1 MIKLSS
7 ARRYAKALYEMGIE
21 LNLSSKFSEDIKA
34 LKELCEKVEDF
45 VPFLSN
51 PVVDLEAKR
60 EVVSSAFKD
69 QTLHSYVINLIF
81 FLIEANKVKLLP
93 YICKFYQDLE
103 DLYAGRVRGKVVS
116 PDILSDEDVKAIKNA
131 LEKAIKKEVLLSQEV
146 NKDMIGG
153 VIVKVGDMIYDASIR
168 KQLEILKDNIL
179 KG

>member
-7 ARRYAKALYEMGIE
+7 ARRYAKALYEMGEE
-21 LNLSSKFSEDIKA
+21 LNISSKFSEDIKA
-34 LKELCEKVEDF
+34 LKELTEKVEDF
-45 VPFLSN
+45 VPFLAN
-51 PVVDLEAKR
+51 PVINLEAKK
-60 EVVSSAFKD
+60 EVISSAFKGLV
-69 QTLHSYVINLIF
+69 LHDYIVNLLF

-103 DLYAGRVRGKVVS
+103 DLYAGRVKGKVIS
-116 PDILSDEDVKAIKNA
+116 PDLLSDEDVKAIKA
-131 LEKAIKKEVLLSQEV
+131 SLENKIKKEVILSQEI

-153 VIVKVGDMIYDASIR
+153 IIVKIGDMIYDASVK

>member
-21 LNLSSKFSEDIKA
+21 LNLSSKFSEDIRA

-45 VPFLSN
+45 VPFLAN
-51 PVVDLEAKR
+51 PVIDIEMKK
-60 EVVSSAFKD
+60 EVISSAFGG
-69 QTLHSYVINLIF
+69 QRLHNYIINLIF

-103 DLYAGRVRGKVVS
+103 DIYAGRVRGKVIS
-116 PDILSDEDVKAIKNA
+116 PDLLSDEDVKAIKA
-131 LEKAIKKEVLLSQEV
+131 SLEKAIKKEVILSQEIS
-146 NKDMIGG
+146 KDMIGG
-153 VIVKVGDMIYDASIR
+153 VIVKIGDMIYDASIK